1 MSDLLARDAFMAWV
15 RTEITSDEPSINQS
29 IAAAESVFRTAAGRQ
44 FALVGAATT
53 ASARTF
59 RPERFTRYLWIDDA
73 AEITSVSENG
83 TALTPNTN
91 YLAEPDGNR
100 DVNSGEWRPFDRLI
114 RLDQDWY
121 RDDMRR
127 TVSVVS
133 KWGWSTLPEVAT
145 EALKVIAADW
155 QSFRNLRNGV
165 MASDA
170 NGFAIGMRT
179 NPLVEQ
185 AARALKGHNWGIA

>member
-1 MSDLLARDAFMAWV
+1 MSDLLARDVFTAWV
-15 RTEITSDEPSINQS
+15 RTEIVSDLPGIDTS
-29 IAAAESVFRTAAGRQ
+29 IAAAETVFRVATGRQ
-44 FALVGAATT
+44 FNLVGAATT
-53 ASARTF
+53 ATARTF

-73 AEITSVSENG
+73 AEITSLTENG
-83 TALTPNTN
+83 AALTVNTN

-133 KWGWSTLPEVAT
+133 KWGWSTLPDVAT

-155 QSFRNLRNGV
+155 QAMRNSRNGV
-165 MASDA
+165 VSVSVE
-170 NGFAIGMRT
+170 GFAIGMRE
-179 NPLVEQ
+179 NPLVKQ
-185 AARALKGHNWGIA
+185 AAMALKGHNWGIA